1 MKISFIIT
9 SYNVAPYIGQC
20 LDSLMGCLRP
30 GDEVIL
36 VDDGST
42 DRSDDLAEKRFAK
55 GFGPDV
61 GTRLILLGTNT
72 IGGVGIPAN
81 IGLSHATG
89 DAVFF
94 VDGDDWMEP
103 AGFKAARV
111 VFDATKPDIL
121 IGNYLEHDEATGKI
135 KSPSDIQRWSN
146 LPNATT
152 SLDAVRLL
160 ALSMIAVPWRKFYR
174 RDFLERHAI
183 RFPEGD
189 FFFEDNP
196 FHWQVCRTAETIRF
210 HDAVL
215 CRHRMNRPGQ
225 TMAATGVE
233 FLAFFDHYETI
244 RSSLPL
250 TDTVLQT
257 AALEWLVNNMSWQIG
272 RMNQGVFWAYA
283 ARAAMVLAGQDAR
296 WATLRH
302 RYAATAIGGMVEALV
317 RGQIAGT
324 VAAWMADRTLQS
336 VVEVN
341 GRVDYL
347 LWGGDA
353 GGLDTKT
360 DLPKRVS
367 QMAEQVQALHLIV
380 EFRALQALHG
390 ADTIPMTPL

>member
-9 SYNVAPYIGQC
+9 SFNVAPYIAQC
-20 LDSLMGCLRP
+20 LDSLKGCVRP

-36 VDDGST
+36 VDDGSSDHT
-42 DRSDDLAEKRFAK
+42 DLLAEKRFAK

-61 GTRLILLGTNT
+61 ATQLVLLGTNT

-81 IGLSHATG
+81 VGLAHATRE
-89 DAVFF
+89 AVFF

-103 AGFKAARV
+103 AGFRTCRAA
-111 VFDATKPDIL
+111 FDATKPDIL
-121 IGNYLEHDEATGKI
+121 IGNYLEHDEATGKV
-135 KSPSDIQRWSN
+135 KSPSDIHRWAN
-146 LPNATT
+146 LPGPDAA
-152 SLDAVRLL
+152 LDAVRML

-174 RDFLERHAI
+174 RDFLQAHSLC
-183 RFPEGD
+183 FPEGD

-196 FHWQVCRTAETIRF
+196 FHWQVCRTAQTIRF

-225 TMAATGVE
+225 TMASTGTE

-244 RSSLPL
+244 CSTIAPD
-250 TDTVLQT
+250 DTVLQT

-272 RMNQGVFWAYA
+272 RMNPGVFWAYA
-283 ARAAMVLAGQDAR
+283 ARAAQVLEGKEAL
-296 WATLRH
+296 WSSLRN
-302 RYAATAIGGMVEALV
+302 RYPATAIGGMVEALV

-341 GRVDYL
+341 GRIDYL
-347 LWGGDA
+347 LWGGEPV
-353 GGLDTKT
+353 GTP
-360 DLPKRVS
+360 DLPKRIA
-367 QMAEQVQALHLIV
+367 QMSDHLQALHLIE
-380 EFRALQALHG
+380 EFRALQALDA
-390 ADTIPMTPL
+390 ADTMPQATI